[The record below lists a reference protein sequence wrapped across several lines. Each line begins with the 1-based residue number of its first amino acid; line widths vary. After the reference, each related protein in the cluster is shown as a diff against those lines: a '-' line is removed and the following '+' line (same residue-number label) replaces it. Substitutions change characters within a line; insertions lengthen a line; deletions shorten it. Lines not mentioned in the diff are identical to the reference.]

1 MELKYNNLKFLCLI
15 PKLFIIMFMDIVA
28 ICQYRIYV
36 KSKKI
41 NLENTERRITS
52 NEMKKEIE
60 SMRKK

>member
-1 MELKYNNLKFLCLI
+1 M
-15 PKLFIIMFMDIVA
+15 FIDIVA
-28 ICQYRIYV
+28 ICQYSIYV

-60 SMRKK
+60 IMRKK

>member
-1 MELKYNNLKFLCLI
+1 
-15 PKLFIIMFMDIVA
+15 MDIVA
-28 ICQYRIYV
+28 ICQYNRYV